1 MSNFIKLKK
10 ISKNFVTENKV
21 RALKNINIELSLGKV
36 YSIVGPSGS
45 GKSTLLNLLSLI
57 DNPSSGSILIENTN
71 IVPFEK
77 DKKDKIRASTIG
89 IIYQNYNLLSDFTAI
104 ENVSLAALAL
114 NKTKK
119 QSMEEA
125 KKIMS
130 KLGLSKRLEHFP
142 SELSGGENQRVAI
155 ARALINKPKIVL
167 ADEPTGNLDNAS
179 AKNVFKNL
187 LNLKKADRLIIFATH
202 NREFANMSDCKIEMI
217 DGSIKS
223 INGKLQKF

>member
-104 ENVSLAALAL
+104 ENVSLAGLAL
-114 NKTKK
+114 NKTNK

-223 INGKLQKF
+223 ING

>member
-10 ISKNFVTENKV
+10 ISKNFVSENKV

-57 DNPSSGSILIENTN
+57 DNPSSGSILIKNTN

-104 ENVSLAALAL
+104 ENVSLAGLAL

-130 KLGLSKRLEHFP
+130 KLGLSKRLDHLP

-223 INGKLQKF
+223 ING

>member
-71 IVPFEK
+71 IVSFEK
-77 DKKDKIRASTIG
+77 DKKDKFRASKIG

-155 ARALINKPKIVL
+155 ARALINKPKIIL

-223 INGKLQKF
+223 ING

>member
-104 ENVSLAALAL
+104 ENVSLAGLAL

-119 QSMEEA
+119 QSIEEA

-130 KLGLSKRLEHFP
+130 KLGLSKRLGHFP

-217 DGSIKS
+217 DSSIKS
-223 INGKLQKF
+223 ING

>member
-21 RALKNINIELSLGKV
+21 RALKNINIELSLGKI

-45 GKSTLLNLLSLI
+45 GKSTLLNLLALI

-223 INGKLQKF
+223 ING

>member
-1 MSNFIKLKK
+1 MKIILLGPPGAGKGTQAEVISNELKIPH
-10 ISKNFVTENKV
+10 ISTGDILRESIRNKT
-21 RALKNINIELSLGKV
+21 SLG
-36 YSIVGPSGS
+36 
-45 GKSTLLNLLSLI
+45 
-57 DNPSSGSILIENTN
+57 
-71 IVPFEK
+71 
-77 DKKDKIRASTIG
+77 
-89 IIYQNYNLLSDFTAI
+89 
-104 ENVSLAALAL
+104 
-114 NKTKK
+114 
-119 QSMEEA
+119 EEA

-223 INGKLQKF
+223 ING

>member
-1 MSNFIKLKK
+1 M
-10 ISKNFVTENKV
+10 
-21 RALKNINIELSLGKV
+21 
-36 YSIVGPSGS
+36 
-45 GKSTLLNLLSLI
+45 
-57 DNPSSGSILIENTN
+57 
-71 IVPFEK
+71 FEK

-104 ENVSLAALAL
+104 ENVSLAGLAL

-223 INGKLQKF
+223 ING

>member
-21 RALKNINIELSLGKV
+21 RALKNINIELSLGKI

-45 GKSTLLNLLSLI
+45 GKSTLLNLLALI
-57 DNPSSGSILIENTN
+57 DNPSSGSILIENIN

-104 ENVSLAALAL
+104 ENVSLAGLAL

-119 QSMEEA
+119 QSIEEA

-223 INGKLQKF
+223 ING

>member
-57 DNPSSGSILIENTN
+57 DNPSSGSIMIENTN

-104 ENVSLAALAL
+104 ENVSLAGLAL

-119 QSMEEA
+119 QSIEEA

-223 INGKLQKF
+223 ING

>member
-119 QSMEEA
+119 QSMEES

-223 INGKLQKF
+223 ING

>member
-167 ADEPTGNLDNAS
+167 ADEPTGNLDKES
-179 AKNVFKNL
+179 G
-187 LNLKKADRLIIFATH
+187 LNILNILKELNNQGKTVIMITH
-202 NREFANMSDCKIEMI
+202 NQEHADMFEKVVELVDGKIVN
-217 DGSIKS
+217 K
-223 INGKLQKF
+223 

>member
-21 RALKNINIELSLGKV
+21 RALKNINIELSLGKI

-104 ENVSLAALAL
+104 ENVSLAGLAL

-223 INGKLQKF
+223 ING

>member
-21 RALKNINIELSLGKV
+21 RALKNINIELSLGKI

-57 DNPSSGSILIENTN
+57 DNPSSGSILIENID

-77 DKKDKIRASTIG
+77 DKKDKIRAGTIG

-104 ENVSLAALAL
+104 ENVSLAGLAL

-119 QSMEEA
+119 QSIEEA

-223 INGKLQKF
+223 ING

>member
-71 IVPFEK
+71 IVPLEK

-104 ENVSLAALAL
+104 ENVSLAGLAL

-119 QSMEEA
+119 QSIEEA

-130 KLGLSKRLEHFP
+130 KLGLSKRLGHFP

-223 INGKLQKF
+223 ING

>member
-71 IVPFEK
+71 IVPLEK

-223 INGKLQKF
+223 ING

>member
-10 ISKNFVTENKV
+10 ISKNFVAENKV
-21 RALKNINIELSLGKV
+21 RALKNINIELSLGKI

-57 DNPSSGSILIENTN
+57 DNPSSGSMLIENTN

-89 IIYQNYNLLSDFTAI
+89 IIYQNYNLLGDFTAI
-104 ENVSLAALAL
+104 ENVSLAGLAL

-223 INGKLQKF
+223 ING